1 MNTEEKKLAYRI
13 LFGKWLEK
21 SRNEKRMSQEE
32 VANRIGVS
40 RSVIS
45 YYESGKRS
53 INLNEAIYLCESCGF
68 DFGEL
73 ASLIAQSSDEDLEKV
88 L

>member
-1 MNTEEKKLAYRI
+1 MNIDDKKQSYRI

-21 SRNEKRMSQEE
+21 SRIEKRMPQEE
-32 VANRIGVS
+32 VARKVGVS

-53 INLNEAIYLCESCGF
+53 INLNEAIYLCDCCGF
-68 DFGEL
+68 DFGEFVQIV
-73 ASLIAQSSDEDLEKV
+73 SKQT
-88 L
+88 